1 MTQRIETVGIVGAG
15 VMGAGIAQIAMQA
28 GLRVALFDA
37 RLGAGEAARKKL
49 SETFDKLAGKGK
61 ITPADASDAMAR
73 ISVEESLEHLAGCE
87 LVIEAIIERLD
98 AKQNLLRDLENVVSP
113 DCILATN
120 TSSLSVTSIASV
132 CRHPS
137 RVAGFHF
144 FNPVPLMK
152 VVEVIDGLATEP
164 AVGDALQAL
173 ANRMGHRA
181 IRAKDTPGFIINH
194 AGRAYGTEALQ
205 ILKEGIATPADID
218 RILREGMG
226 FRMGPFEL
234 FDLTALDVSHPVIE
248 SIYNQFYQDPR
259 YRPSS
264 HTQRMLEAGFVGRK
278 TGRGFYRY
286 EGGQSPDPATG
297 QPVPKVH
304 ATPAVWV
311 GAETEEDRILLCELL
326 GRLGAEVEPGTRP
339 SPHALCLLAPY
350 GIDAAQAALTFQTDP
365 SRTLCI
371 DLLPDL
377 ARHRTLMLTASTS
390 PSMRAAAHALLARDG
405 VGVTVIQD
413 SVGFVAQR
421 VMAMVINLAGEIVQQ
436 KITSIQDLEEG
447 VRLGLGYPFG
457 PLAWGDELGA
467 SRILNILK
475 RMSDLT
481 ADPRYRPGLWLR
493 RRADL
498 GLSLCTS
505 EPSIG

>member
-1 MTQRIETVGIVGAG
+1 
-15 VMGAGIAQIAMQA
+15 
-28 GLRVALFDA
+28 
-37 RLGAGEAARKKL
+37 
-49 SETFDKLAGKGK
+49 
-61 ITPADASDAMAR
+61 
-73 ISVEESLEHLAGCE
+73 
-87 LVIEAIIERLD
+87 
-98 AKQNLLRDLENVVSP
+98 
-113 DCILATN
+113 
-120 TSSLSVTSIASV
+120 
-132 CRHPS
+132 
-137 RVAGFHF
+137 
-144 FNPVPLMK
+144 
-152 VVEVIDGLATEP
+152 
-164 AVGDALQAL
+164 
-173 ANRMGHRA
+173 
-181 IRAKDTPGFIINH
+181 
-194 AGRAYGTEALQ
+194 
-205 ILKEGIATPADID
+205 
-218 RILREGMG
+218 
-226 FRMGPFEL
+226 
-234 FDLTALDVSHPVIE
+234 
-248 SIYNQFYQDPR
+248 
-259 YRPSS
+259 
-264 HTQRMLEAGFVGRK
+264 MLEAGFVGRK

-286 EGGQSPDPATG
+286 EGGQIPDPAIG

-304 ATPAVWV
+304 ATPSVWV

-326 GRLGAEVEPGTRP
+326 GRLGAEVESGTRP

-377 ARHRTLMLTASTS
+377 ARHRTLMQTASTS

-505 EPSIG
+505 EPCIG

>member
-15 VMGAGIAQIAMQA
+15 VMGAGIAQIALQA

-37 RLGAGEAARKKL
+37 RPGAGEAARKKL
-49 SETFDKLAGKGK
+49 SETFDKLVGKGK
-61 ITPADASDAMAR
+61 ITPGDASDALAR
-73 ISVEESLEHLAGCE
+73 VSVEERLERLAGCE
-87 LVIEAIIERLD
+87 LVIEAIVEQLD
-98 AKQNLLRDLENVVSP
+98 AKQNLLRDLENIVSP

-132 CRHPS
+132 CRDPS

-152 VVEVIDGLATEP
+152 VVEVIDGLATDP

-205 ILKEGIATPADID
+205 MLKEGIATPADID

-278 TGRGFYRY
+278 TGRGFYCY
-286 EGGQSPDPATG
+286 EDGQSPDPAIG
-297 QPVPKVH
+297 QPVPQVH
-304 ATPAVWV
+304 AMPSVWV
-311 GAETEEDRILLCELL
+311 GTETEEDRVLLCRLL
-326 GRLGAEVEPGTRP
+326 SRLGAEVEPGTRP
-339 SPHALCLLAPY
+339 SPNALCLLAPY

-365 SRTLCI
+365 SRTICI

-377 ARHRTLMLTASTS
+377 ARHRTLMQTASTS
-390 PSMRAAAHALLARDG
+390 PAMRAAAHALLSRDG

-436 KITSIQDLEEG
+436 KITSIQDLDEG

-467 SRILNILK
+467 SRILNILR

-498 GLSLCTS
+498 GLSLRTS